1 MSKVTVSLPKGTRD
15 FSPSV
20 MKRRHFIFQT
30 IRSVFELYGFEP
42 LETPAMENYETLTGK
57 YGEEGDQLLFKILNN
72 GDYLKDVSSEWLN
85 ARDSKKMI
93 VELCDRA
100 LRYDLTIP
108 FARYVVMNHSQMT
121 FPFKR
126 YQIQPVWR
134 ADRPQKGRYREFYQ
148 CDVDIVGTHSLWSE
162 VDLIKIYDRAF
173 GKLGFKKVEIIIN
186 NRKLLAAVAELCGC
200 AHQFIDMTVALD
212 KLDKVGW
219 EGVQQELSNKNFN
232 NQSILELE
240 RLIQLKDN
248 NQNALFEELLQTEIG
263 RKGVEEWKFLSNA
276 LEQIGMQCAEW
287 RWDLTLARG
296 LNYYT
301 GFIFEVKAVGVAMG
315 SIGGGGRYDDLT
327 GIFGL
332 PHLSGVGISFGA
344 DRIYDV
350 MEELQLFVEDT
361 TPSAQIGWAYFSE
374 STIVQTQK
382 MADQL
387 RSQGIAC
394 EVYPEL
400 AKMKKQ
406 FKWADDKNIPF
417 MAVMGEDELSEGK
430 VSLKNM
436 KTGEQCLLTFSELLL
451 TLQSHND

>member
-1 MSKVTVSLPKGTRD
+1 MSKFNVSIPKGTRD

-20 MKRRHFIFQT
+20 MKKRQVIFQT

-72 GDYLKDVSSEWLN
+72 GDYLKEVNSEWLS
-85 ARDSKKMI
+85 AKESKKLTAEI
-93 VELCDRA
+93 CDRA

-108 FARYVVMNHSQMT
+108 FARYVAMNHAQLT

-148 CDVDIVGTHSLWSE
+148 CDVDIIGTDSLWSE

-173 GKLGFKKVEIIIN
+173 AKLGFNQVEILIN
-186 NRKLLAAVAELCGC
+186 NRKLLMAVAELCGC
-200 AHQFIDMTVALD
+200 ADRFVEMTVALD

-219 EGVQQELSNKNFN
+219 EGVKNELSDKHFEV
-232 NQSILELE
+232 QSINELH
-240 RLIQLKDN
+240 RLIVLKDN
-248 NQNALFEELLQTEIG
+248 NEEELLASLLQTEMG
-263 RKGVEEWKFLSNA
+263 RRGVEEWKFLSHA
-276 LEQIGMQCAEW
+276 LKEMGMQCAVW
-287 RWDLTLARG
+287 KWDLTLARG

-301 GFIFEVKAVGVAMG
+301 GFIFEVKAVGVSMG

-332 PHLSGVGISFGA
+332 PHVSGVGISFGA

-350 MEELQLFVEDT
+350 MEELQLFPADT
-361 TPSAQIGWAYFSE
+361 TSSTQIGMAYFSE
-374 STIVQTQK
+374 STIMDTQK
-382 MADQL
+382 WAEVL
-387 RSQGIAC
+387 RSNGIQC

-406 FKWADDKNIPF
+406 FKWADDKKIPL
-417 MAVMGEDELSEGK
+417 MAVMGEDEMKEGK
-430 VSLKNM
+430 VSLKNLS
-436 KTGEQCLLTFSELLL
+436 TGEQTMV
-451 TLQSHND
+451 TLQEVLLILKSN